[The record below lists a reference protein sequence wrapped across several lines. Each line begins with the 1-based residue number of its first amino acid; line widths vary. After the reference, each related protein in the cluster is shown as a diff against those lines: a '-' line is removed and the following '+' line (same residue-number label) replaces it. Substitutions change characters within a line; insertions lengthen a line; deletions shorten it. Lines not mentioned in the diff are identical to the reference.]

1 MARFTRT
8 YPAIHLTGINTAITT
23 DAASILSSLGVF
35 RACGD
40 LRSHGLVEG
49 TLYLVN
55 HITARDLHT
64 YLKENGIW
72 LRGSRILVEGEVMEE
87 IIADEIDAG
96 MPAPVLVW
104 EEVLGEMR
112 EGLRS

>member
-1 MARFTRT
+1 MAGFTRT

-23 DAASILSSLGVF
+23 DAAFILSSFGVF

-87 IIADEIDAG
+87 IIADENVAEETDAG
-96 MPAPVLVW
+96 MPAPVFV
-104 EEVLGEMR
+104 
-112 EGLRS
+112 